1 MKHPE
6 PYFVTQANDD
16 ALGAGSFEPGDWRA
30 DARRGRLLNGQI
42 VRLYNLNPGRGVES
56 PFRISLNDG
65 RWAGAAG
72 KVRQYRSASSGGH
85 DVAIV
90 AENHARAD
98 VTHVQ
103 GERFAQ
109 VLNFNSSHNSCP
121 KSCIS
126 RVFGCIYLHNVTYTG
141 R

>member
-65 RWAGAAG
+65 RWAGLTLEG
-72 KVRQYRSASSGGH
+72 DLTY
-85 DVAIV
+85 
-90 AENHARAD
+90 
-98 VTHVQ
+98 VTSTLQAV
-103 GERFAQ
+103 
-109 VLNFNSSHNSCP
+109 
-121 KSCIS
+121 
-126 RVFGCIYLHNVTYTG
+126 
-141 R
+141 